1 LVVYLLDEALGALTL
16 LCIFIHTLSLE
27 VCYYYA
33 SGGLTSL
40 SNIVSIDV
48 SPLGIDGD
56 CFLDQVMARGIKIK
70 KIGPDSFRMV
80 CHYGIGSEDV
90 DQVLVALRDIIKRNA
105 RA

>member
-1 LVVYLLDEALGALTL
+1 MVAYLLDETFGALTL
-16 LCIFIHTLSLE
+16 LYIFIHTLSLK

-40 SNIVSIDV
+40 SNIVSIGV

-90 DQVLVALRDIIKRNA
+90 DQVLVALRDIIKGNA